1 MIQFMH
7 FSLEMATLATPWI
20 LLHKFNSASVFCISN
35 NHLYIFMEH
44 EYLFKSDKYRF
55 KFGIY
60 HASVGNFHLITG
72 IYDKAMQYHVIKEL
86 CYWFM
91 PSEAD
96 D

>member
-1 MIQFMH
+1 
-7 FSLEMATLATPWI
+7 
-20 LLHKFNSASVFCISN
+20 
-35 NHLYIFMEH
+35 MEH

-72 IYDKAMQYHVIKEL
+72 IYDKAMQYHVIREL
-86 CYWFM
+86 CYWLM